1 MYGIYHIVISSK
13 QFSGKGGLIKYHYHY
28 PIPSI
33 HLIKIALHL
42 QSVLVNA
49 DSLPPK
55 YIDDWNVTNGNT
67 IILVM
72 SSLF

>member
-1 MYGIYHIVISSK
+1 MLVCLLFRKSALYVLLI
-13 QFSGKGGLIKYHYHY
+13 FGG
-28 PIPSI
+28 S
-33 HLIKIALHL
+33 
-42 QSVLVNA
+42 VNA

-67 IILVM
+67 IILIM

>member
-1 MYGIYHIVISSK
+1 MAHIFTCDYKMYCIFLCLFVCCKSALYVLLI
-13 QFSGKGGLIKYHYHY
+13 FGG
-28 PIPSI
+28 S
-33 HLIKIALHL
+33 
-42 QSVLVNA
+42 VNA

-67 IILVM
+67 IILIM

>member
-1 MYGIYHIVISSK
+1 MYN
-13 QFSGKGGLIKYHYHY
+13 
-28 PIPSI
+28 
-33 HLIKIALHL
+33 KIMLY
-42 QSVLVNA
+42 VNA

-67 IILVM
+67 IILIM

>member
-1 MYGIYHIVISSK
+1 MKTIINERK
-13 QFSGKGGLIKYHYHY
+13 NNA
-28 PIPSI
+28 
-33 HLIKIALHL
+33 IAVYQLFDR
-42 QSVLVNA
+42 SYAFYKTICVNA

-67 IILVM
+67 IILIM